1 MYAMND
7 SYFNGSSIRS
17 SNFNSSDGGY
27 NKRLSRFM
35 EDFNEI
41 SNIGKGHFGKVVRA

>member
-7 SYFNGSSIRS
+7 AYFNGSAIRS

-27 NKRLSRFM
+27 SRRQSRFL

-41 SNIGKGHFGKVVRA
+41 SSIGKGHFGKVVRA